1 MMMLESGLLFEG
13 PPCIWC
19 SITNLSIKTY

>member
-1 MMMLESGLLFEG
+1 MMIERGLLFEG

-19 SITNLSIKTY
+19 SIANLSIKTY